1 MIEFACTVFLVS
13 LAVRFL
19 RTLAIKWGWLE
30 WLQVNVE
37 NNASN
42 LVGVSPQV
50 DGNRIKL
57 LIDARVNDSMRKG
70 RYSQSMAQASD
81 GMTGK
86 FYGV

>member
-37 NNASN
+37 NN
-42 LVGVSPQV
+42 
-50 DGNRIKL
+50 L
-57 LIDARVNDSMRKG
+57 LHQLFNCSFC
-70 RYSQSMAQASD
+70 QSFWLGLAICVFLAIFGHWYYIFVPLFSCNIQWE
-81 GMTGK
+81 
-86 FYGV
+86 